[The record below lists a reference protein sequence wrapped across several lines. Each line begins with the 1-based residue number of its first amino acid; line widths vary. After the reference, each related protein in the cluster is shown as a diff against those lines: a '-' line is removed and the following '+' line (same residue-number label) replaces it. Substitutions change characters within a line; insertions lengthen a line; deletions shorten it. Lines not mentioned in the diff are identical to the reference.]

1 VPEIPEVYFDQFQ
14 ISLGPW
20 GAVMNFQLSSYQPP
34 APGGQQQSERVAT
47 ARTSLQHLKALSFI
61 LVRHLKTFEQENQ
74 IDIQVPTRVL
84 SAMTIAPEDWDSFWR
99 RENA

>member
-1 VPEIPEVYFDQFQ
+1 MPEIPEVYFDQFQ
-14 ISLGPW
+14 INLGPW

-47 ARTSLQHLKALSFI
+47 ARTSLEHIKALSFI
-61 LVRHLKTFEQENQ
+61 LVRHLKTFEQTHQ
-74 IDIQVPTRVL
+74 IDIQVPTGVL
-84 SAMTIAPEDWDSFWR
+84 SALAIAREDWDSFWR